1 MHTSSSYRG
10 VWRRVAMSV
19 CAAAVLGLSACAVTS
34 TASSGNTTL
43 ALPAAEKW
51 AMLPLLNRTETPLAG
66 LRAESIVEPLLVQHG
81 LTQLQLYPSALAKD
95 SMLAADDRAAVDAAR
110 QWAQSQTIRY
120 AIGGSVDEWRYKVG
134 VDGEP
139 AVGISLMVWDLQ
151 TGQVV
156 WSGVGGKSGYSREA
170 LSAVAQKLISKL
182 IEDLPLTRGASA
194 AAQ

>member
-34 TASSGNTTL
+34 TASSGNTTQ

-110 QWAQSQTIRY
+110 QWAQSQNIRY

-139 AVGISLMVWDLQ
+139 AVGVSLMVWDLQ

>member
-1 MHTSSSYRG
+1 MKPSHFATSW
-10 VWRRVAMSV
+10 WRRATLSV
-19 CAAAVLGLSACAVTS
+19 CAFAVLGLSACAVTS
-34 TASSGNTTL
+34 TGSNATT
-43 ALPAAEKW
+43 APLPANEKW

-81 LTQLQLYPSALAKD
+81 LTQLQIYPSSLAKD
-95 SMLAADDRAAVDAAR
+95 SMLAADDRAGVDAAK
-110 QWAQSQTIRY
+110 QWAQSQNIRY
-120 AIGGSVDEWRYKVG
+120 VVGGSVDEWRYKVG

-170 LSAVAQKLISKL
+170 LSAVAQKLINKL
-182 IEDLPLTRGASA
+182 IDDLPLARGSSA
-194 AAQ
+194 AATR

>member
-10 VWRRVAMSV
+10 VWRRLAASV
-19 CAAAVLGLSACAVTS
+19 GAAALLGLSACAVTS
-34 TASSGNTTL
+34 TSGNSTP

-81 LTQLQLYPSALAKD
+81 LTQLQLYPSSLAKD

-110 QWAQSQTIRY
+110 QWAQAQHIRY
-120 AIGGSVDEWRYKVG
+120 AVGGSVDEWRYKVG

-139 AVGISLMVWDLQ
+139 AVGVSLMVWDLQ

-182 IEDLPLTRGASA
+182 IDDLPLARGTSA
-194 AAQ
+194 PAQ